1 MIFKVLHGGAVM
13 VEVIGSAFLVA
24 LVWLVTYGMSA
35 TDSKKHGVSVRR
47 DDAPSQIKPAA

>member
-1 MIFKVLHGGAVM
+1 M

-35 TDSKKHGVSVRR
+35 TDSKEHAVSRSAEDV
-47 DDAPSQIKPAA
+47 ASQINRAA